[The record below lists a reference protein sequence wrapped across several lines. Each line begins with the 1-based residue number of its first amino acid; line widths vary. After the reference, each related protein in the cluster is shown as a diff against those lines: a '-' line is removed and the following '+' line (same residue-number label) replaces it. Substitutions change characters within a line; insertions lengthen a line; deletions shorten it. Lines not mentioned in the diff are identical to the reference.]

1 MHFIT
6 VHFTNTADA
15 QYLRFLA
22 KKYTQLVYFT
32 MTHLPTNLPS
42 IPFGII
48 HQEVLVF
55 YFTRVHSMNS
65 VDVQYLRIFCQKVY
79 VTSSLNYDLP
89 SIRCYPSSQLLPTEW
104 ALFITADGQVDNM
117 VPVGARVV
125 TFTRTVQR
133 HVQFNVSV
141 KLQFCKHRRG
151 RQR

>member
-1 MHFIT
+1 
-6 VHFTNTADA
+6 
-15 QYLRFLA
+15 
-22 KKYTQLVYFT
+22 
-32 MTHLPTNLPS
+32 
-42 IPFGII
+42 
-48 HQEVLVF
+48 
-55 YFTRVHSMNS
+55 MNS
-65 VDVQYLRIFCQKVY
+65 VDVQYLRIFFQKVY

-89 SIRCYPSSQLLPTEW
+89 SIRCYPSSQLLATER